1 MKKKDSIVCGN
12 VGKLRTQYC
21 SSWVEYFAVTR
32 WTHSMGHHIHW
43 CQYWVC
49 GITSVP
55 SDSQGKKV
63 LTSFQGSWSITPI
76 RKPQCYEQE
85 KNATQAHMSL
95 EYCWCIQLLTGTQQ
109 VNIINFCMSTQWLCS
124 LLCMFSWGVNHWHSN
139 TTPSILPCKGDYN
152 GAGKTIEKPLNS
164 FCLISQ
170 HTTMATHQ

>member
-12 VGKLRTQYC
+12 VGKLRIQYC

-43 CQYWVC
+43 CRYWVC

-76 RKPQCYEQE
+76 RNPQCYEQE

-109 VNIINFCMSTQWLCS
+109 VNIINFCMSMQWLCS
-124 LLCMFSWGVNHWHSN
+124 LLCMFSWGGSHWHSN
-139 TTPSILPCKGDYN
+139 TILCKRVDPSMMCSLPY
-152 GAGKTIEKPLNS
+152 LW
-164 FCLISQ
+164 
-170 HTTMATHQ
+170 MAVCGVIWWWASSTFYSK